1 MATLSKEETKP
12 ASLVREAKAPQGH
25 PGMVRVGERMARGLR
40 TLITNVSPAFPVVA
54 AQPARVL
61 TFRQWRADQ
70 AAMTGI
76 CRFGMAPLK
85 GAALAVIPPKLV
97 AQLVDCF
104 YGGSGDVAFDRADLS
119 KGEQRFLERMGEMLI
134 EVIAAAW
141 ADNCALTPSLLGVET
156 ETGHIAFVKDD
167 DLVVV
172 QALTINGAP
181 FGSAAIEFVY
191 GEASL
196 RPVKGLSE
204 VSEPDEAPGVDVVW
218 RDRLQDAI
226 MQVRLP
232 VRTIF
237 ARTELPLTRLLC
249 LKTGDMIPIC
259 LPTRVP
265 VTIGGRNFAE
275 GTVGESNGRASIRI
289 EKLEEGIFAHD

>member
-1 MATLSKEETKP
+1 MAKPATEGSRP

-25 PGMVRVGERMARGLR
+25 PGMARVGERMARGVR
-40 TLITNVSPAFPVVA
+40 MLITNVSPAFPTVA
-54 AQPARVL
+54 AQPARIM
-61 TFRQWRADQ
+61 TFREWRAEQ
-70 AAMTGI
+70 APLTAA
-76 CRFGMAPLK
+76 CRFGIAPLK

-104 YGGSGDVAFDRADLS
+104 YGGAGEVAFDRGELS

-134 EVIAAAW
+134 EVITAAW
-141 ADNCALTPSLLGVET
+141 ADNCQLTPSLLGIET
-156 ETGHIAFVKDD
+156 ETAHLSLVKDD
-167 DLVVV
+167 ELVVV
-172 QALTINGAP
+172 QALTLTGAP
-181 FGSAAIEFVY
+181 FGNAVIEFVY

-196 RPVKGLSE
+196 RPVKGLSDPSGQE
-204 VSEPDEAPGVDVVW
+204 ETPSVDVLW
-218 RDRLQDAI
+218 RNRVQDAVL
-226 MQVRLP
+226 QVRLP

-237 ARTELPLTRLLC
+237 ARTELPLTRLLS
-249 LKTGDMIPIC
+249 LKAGDTIPIC

-289 EKLEEGIFAHD
+289 EKLEEGTFVHD